1 MPDSVLFPIGPGFDD
16 GSGGGGSTGPTGPT
30 GPTGATGPTGPTGAT
45 GATGPT
51 GPTGATGATGPTG
64 PTGATGATGPT
75 GATGSAG
82 VTIGGFYNNAT
93 GTQSPSF
100 NINVGAGVT
109 AGTMVC
115 LYGAGTADTAVVPQ
129 LTFGGVQVTSLPS
142 PDGSGAFV
150 VQANLTFTSGTNW
163 MVSSFGNVAAV
174 ADPATAFAPYLDL
187 TVAADPSAVIAVAG
201 NAGAGGLF
209 HQLYATIIVAP

>member
-1 MPDSVLFPIGPGFDD
+1 MPLEDVFGPQPYSSGG
-16 GSGGGGSTGPTGPT
+16 GSGGGDTGPTGPT

-51 GPTGATGATGPTG
+51 GPTGATGD
-64 PTGATGATGPT
+64 TGATGPTGPT

-82 VTIGGFYNNAT
+82 VTIGGFYNDAT

-115 LYGAGTADTAVVPQ
+115 LYGAGTADTAVIPQ

-142 PDGSGAFV
+142 PDGSGPFV

-174 ADPATAFAPYLDL
+174 SDPSTAFIPYLDL